1 MRKAV
6 PIDIATIIKQKEL
19 NQRQEDFINKLVEKG
34 GSFTNKSLAEFWGAS
49 QLPSSLKKE
58 LLKSPPLLVIIQEK
72 PIQEYRLVSKSELSD
87 EQTGLLSSQSV
98 SQQDKP
104 LKAPSK
110 INFKIQ
116 DLEERVKTLELNFNN
131 LISPYKKINT
141 KKFKS
146 KLYHEYNY
154 INPIGDISG
163 IDYEILRRRVCR
175 DLQISYDYFDDI
187 IYDLQ
192 KTEHRITIQ
201 SGRKKKYIHIK

>member
-1 MRKAV
+1 MG
-6 PIDIATIIKQKEL
+6 ISSIIKQKGL
-19 NQRQEDFINKLVEKG
+19 NQKQEDFINKLVKKG
-34 GSFTNKSLAEFWGAS
+34 GSFTNKLLAKLWGTS
-49 QLPSSLKKE
+49 QFPSSLKKL
-58 LLKSPPLLVIIQEK
+58 LLKTPPLLVLIQERPQK
-72 PIQEYRLVSKSELSD
+72 YRLISEQYLSNEQSTLVSSL
-87 EQTGLLSSQSV
+87 SV
-98 SQQDKP
+98 SQQDKS
-104 LKAPSK
+104 LKAPDK

-116 DLEERVKTLELNFNN
+116 NLEERVKTLELNFNN

-175 DLQISYDYFDDI
+175 DLQISYDYFDDM

-192 KTEHRITIQ
+192 KIGERITIQ
-201 SGRKKKYIHIK
+201 SGREKKYIHIK